1 MKTRPHRAVQPDGK
15 DLMACLPFLVQQDI
29 TIHCPEEKM
38 TSIYAARVLEVGDRR
53 LRINLP
59 RRLAGSGY
67 LRSSR
72 AVILI
77 FVIGEQLFR
86 CAADYQA
93 EDNHKRE
100 LIITGEIEKTTRR
113 FHVRYPLQMHI
124 AYVPVSD
131 MSLAR
136 GHFVNLR
143 WKKSMTLD
151 LSAGGALLQIPFQAP
166 VNSYLLMNMEIQNFR
181 GPFFVFGQV
190 RWFGLSDFDRN
201 HHLCGVRFILREELS
216 RHFSDKALSELP
228 KIMLPFDKNMQNEL
242 DDYLGKQSGD
252 SMQGENDG
260 C

>member
-1 MKTRPHRAVQPDGK
+1 MIAF
-15 DLMACLPFLVQQDI
+15 LPSLIQQDV
-29 TIHCPEEKM
+29 TIHCLDDGT
-38 TSIYAARVLEVGDRR
+38 TSIYAARVLEVNERC

-72 AVILI
+72 GVILI

-100 LIITGEIEKTTRR
+100 LMITGDIEKTTRR
-113 FHVRYPLQMHI
+113 FHTRYPLQMHI
-124 AYVPVSD
+124 GYVPVSA

-136 GHFVNLR
+136 GNFVNLR
-143 WKKSMTLD
+143 WKNSITLD

-166 VNSYLLMNMEIQNFR
+166 INSYLLMNMEIPKFR

-190 RWFGLSDFDRN
+190 CWFGMSDFNRN
-201 HHLCGVRFILREELS
+201 HHLCGVRFILKEELS
-216 RHFSDKALSELP
+216 RHFSDHAISELP
-228 KIMLPFDKNMQNEL
+228 KIMLPFDKNMQKEL
-242 DDYLGKQSGD
+242 DDYLGSQSGHR
-252 SMQGENDG
+252 MQGENNDS
-260 C
+260 